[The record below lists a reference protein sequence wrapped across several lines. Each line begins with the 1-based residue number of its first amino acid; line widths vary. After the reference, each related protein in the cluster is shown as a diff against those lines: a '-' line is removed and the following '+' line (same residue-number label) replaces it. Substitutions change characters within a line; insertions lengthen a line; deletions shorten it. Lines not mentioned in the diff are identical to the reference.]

1 MFETEVQDRYLGTHC
16 SGRSTLAGETMNVS
30 NPSVAM
36 NCASTVFEHPKLVQE
51 RALDVTTESILRS
64 LDRNDPRRV
73 EYLRS
78 RWQQSQPPFDD
89 AYDELERRECTTESR
104 DLHSSELEECPM
116 KQDST
121 RQALEMFSS
130 VNNADVPDA
139 VRKMVE
145 ESVAK
150 GRQTYEDMS
159 ALASKNSDAWR
170 EIRHVAEAGAQDI
183 QAKLVDNSAR
193 NIEAAFEAA
202 NAMARAKTVA
212 ELFQLQANFTQQQFA
227 LFASQSKELLDLSFN
242 VTKRTADSINEAA
255 ASMLDN
261 VKRFE

>member
-16 SGRSTLAGETMNVS
+16 SGRSTLAGESMNVS
-30 NPSVAM
+30 NPSVAT

-64 LDRNDPRRV
+64 LDRNDPRRT

-78 RWQQSQPPFDD
+78 RWQQGQPPVDD
-89 AYDELERRECTTESR
+89 AYDPPEPRERTIESR
-104 DLHSSELEECPM
+104 DPHSTELEEHSM
-116 KQDST
+116 KQDPAS
-121 RQALEMFSS
+121 QAVEMFSS
-130 VNNADVPDA
+130 VNNADVPVA
-139 VRKMVE
+139 VRKIVE

-159 ALASKNSDAWR
+159 ALASKNHDAWR
-170 EIRHVAEAGAQDI
+170 EARRVAEAGARDI
-183 QAKLVDNSAR
+183 QAKLVDNTAR

-212 ELFQLQANFTQQQFA
+212 ELLQLQADFTQQQFA
-227 LFASQSKELLDLSFN
+227 VFANQSKELLDLSFN
-242 VTKRTADSINEAA
+242 VATRTA
-255 ASMLDN
+255 ASSMFDK
-261 VKRFE
+261 VKQGE